1 MTFERV
7 VFTILSTWSKTDV
20 EQAAG
25 RYYGVSD
32 AKRGVLPKIFEVE
45 KHYTGH
51 RSKDGGREDMK
62 AEENSKEITE
72 RVKCF
77 GRRKKEMNRDLPRSQ
92 RREYTA
98 KKRRIAIGT
107 TIGVVLLVIL
117 VGYRILPKSSEIGS
131 SGVFET
137 QTVEKTAKQVV
148 QKLSDG
154 EFDDLQDMAIDSMK
168 STLTQEVME
177 QAREQI
183 ADGKEWG
190 NFLSIGEVYMAE
202 VKQKGQLFAVT
213 EMSVSYENTAVT
225 YRISFDKDMR
235 LAGLYL
241 R

>member
-1 MTFERV
+1 M
-7 VFTILSTWSKTDV
+7 FTILSTWSKTAGK
-20 EQAAG
+20 QAAG
-25 RYYGVSD
+25 KYYVISD
-32 AKRGVLPKIFEVE
+32 AKRGALPKIFEVE

-51 RSKDGGREDMK
+51 RSKDGGEDMK
-62 AEENSKEITE
+62 AEENSKAISE
-72 RVKCF
+72 RVKSF
-77 GRRKKEMNRDLPRSQ
+77 GRRKKEMNRALPGSQ

-117 VGYRILPKSSEIGS
+117 VGYQILPKSSEIGS
-131 SGVFET
+131 SGVFEA
-137 QTVEKTAKQVV
+137 QTVEETAKQVV
-148 QKLSDG
+148 QMLSDG
-154 EFDDLQDMAIDSMK
+154 EFDGLQDMAIDSMK

-190 NFLSIGEVYMAE
+190 NFLSIGDVYMAE

>member
-1 MTFERV
+1 
-7 VFTILSTWSKTDV
+7 
-20 EQAAG
+20 
-25 RYYGVSD
+25 
-32 AKRGVLPKIFEVE
+32 
-45 KHYTGH
+45 
-51 RSKDGGREDMK
+51 MK
-62 AEENSKEITE
+62 AEENSKAITE

-77 GRRKKEMNRDLPRSQ
+77 GRRKKEMNRDLPGSQ